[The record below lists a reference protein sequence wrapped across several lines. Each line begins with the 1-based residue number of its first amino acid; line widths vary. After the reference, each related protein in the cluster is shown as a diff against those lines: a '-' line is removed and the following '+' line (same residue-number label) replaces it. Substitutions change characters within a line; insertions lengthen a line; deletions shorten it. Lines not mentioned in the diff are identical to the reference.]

1 MGTIYYSN
9 SNLYLKS
16 KIYKNCIMNQI
27 KLKPDDKKAIATS
40 TKKVIGQL
48 QSILTIIEEDR
59 VTDSTFN
66 QLLAVKGG
74 ASRICK
80 EIISKGVLANIQA
93 YSPQELDHA
102 LDIIFR
108 LDK

>member
-1 MGTIYYSN
+1 
-9 SNLYLKS
+9 
-16 KIYKNCIMNQI
+16 MNQI
-27 KLKPDDKKAIATS
+27 KLPPEAKKEIATA

-48 QSILTIIEEDR
+48 QSILLVIEEDR
-59 VTDSTFN
+59 VNDSTFN

-80 EIISKGVLANIQA
+80 EIISKGVLANIQS
-93 YSPQELDHA
+93 YTPQELDHA
-102 LDIIFR
+102 LDIIFK

>member
-1 MGTIYYSN
+1 MNEI
-9 SNLYLKS
+9 
-16 KIYKNCIMNQI
+16 KISPQH
-27 KLKPDDKKAIATS
+27 KKEIITA

-48 QSILTIIEEDR
+48 QSILLVIEEDKI
-59 VTDSTFN
+59 TDATFN

-80 EIISKGVLANIQA
+80 EIISKGVLANIA
-93 YSPQELDHA
+93 NYTPQELDHA
-102 LDIIFR
+102 LDIIFK